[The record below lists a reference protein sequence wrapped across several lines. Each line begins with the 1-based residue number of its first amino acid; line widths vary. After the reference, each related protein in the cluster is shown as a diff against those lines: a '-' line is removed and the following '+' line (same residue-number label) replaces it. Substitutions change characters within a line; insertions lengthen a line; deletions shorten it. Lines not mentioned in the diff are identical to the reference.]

1 MQVRQQ
7 IDGTWT
13 INEIVRQFP
22 ETVAIFR
29 RVGVDAC
36 CGGALPLG
44 EVTRRHG
51 LDGEALLD
59 ELRSAA
65 VA

>member
-1 MQVRQQ
+1 MQGEQQ

-13 INEIVRQFP
+13 INEIIRKFP
-22 ETVAIFR
+22 ETLAIFK

-36 CGGALPLG
+36 CGGALQLG

-51 LDGEALLD
+51 LDGQALLD
-59 ELRSAA
+59 KLRSAA
-65 VA
+65 AA